1 MGHLFEPRAC
11 RGWNSQKGSPVK
23 ILMVRKERESRW
35 VVSVMLSVR
44 MRRKMVLV
52 RMDDRLGGV
61 IDGERGVA
69 TVKEE
74 RKERRGEAVGKHG

>member
-1 MGHLFEPRAC
+1 M
-11 RGWNSQKGSPVK
+11 
-23 ILMVRKERESRW
+23 
-35 VVSVMLSVR
+35 SVMLSVR

-52 RMDDRLGGV
+52 RMDDRMGDV
-61 IDGERGVA
+61 IEGERGVA